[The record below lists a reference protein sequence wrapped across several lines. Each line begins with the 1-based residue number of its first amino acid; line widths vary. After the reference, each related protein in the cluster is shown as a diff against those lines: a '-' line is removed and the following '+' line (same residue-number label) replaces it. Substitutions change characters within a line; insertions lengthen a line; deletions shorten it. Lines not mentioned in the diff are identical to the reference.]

1 VTSRRFRGGIVA
13 GVVSAV
19 LLAPGAPV
27 LAQHRPPGLLPAP
40 DSVEGGLWG
49 SAEKAERSAR
59 NTAELNVDPVLN
71 AYVRE
76 VACKTAPEYC
86 DEIRIYVMD
95 RPIFNATAAPNGYI
109 EVWSGLLLRARSEAG
124 LAFVLGHEVGH
135 YAENHSLERWKST
148 KGWMTAAMIVTLG
161 AGLAGAYYQVDMTG
175 VGDLIYLGALSSV
188 YGYGRGQ
195 ESEADSIGLRRLAAA
210 GYDPRVGAELWRAL
224 QEETKVSSFAN
235 VRRSEASP
243 SIFNTHPL
251 TAERVVALQAQAEA
265 LAQSGAAG
273 EGRRERARYR
283 AVIRPHLSAWLAD
296 ERNRRDFGG
305 LLAVIDRLA
314 EDGEDLGVLQFHRGE
329 VYRQRREDGD
339 AERARTAY
347 RAASTQPDAPV
358 AVWRE
363 LGDLEARLGDPAA
376 AAEAWR
382 RYLAATPEAD
392 DRWIV
397 EDNLSR
403 LGGVQ

>member
-1 VTSRRFRGGIVA
+1 MTNRRSRGGIVA

-19 LLAPGAPV
+19 LLAQAAPV
-27 LAQHRPPGLLPAP
+27 LAQHRAPGLLPTP

-49 SAEKAERSAR
+49 TAEKAERSAR
-59 NTAELNVDPVLN
+59 TAAEMNADSALN
-71 AYVRE
+71 AYVRD

-86 DEIRIYVMD
+86 DEIRVYVMD

-135 YAENHSLERWKST
+135 YAENHSLEHWNTT
-148 KGWMTAAMIVTLG
+148 KGWMTAAAIVTLG
-161 AGLAGAYYQVDMTG
+161 VGLAGAYYQVDMTG
-175 VGDLIYLGALSSV
+175 MGDLIYLGALSSV

-195 ESEADSIGLRRLAAA
+195 ESQADEIGLRRLAQA

-224 QEETKVSSFAN
+224 QDETKASSFPS
-235 VRRSEASP
+235 VRRSQASP

-251 TAERVVALQAQAEA
+251 TVERVAALQAQAET
-265 LAQSGAAG
+265 LAQSGVAG

-283 AVIRPHLSAWLAD
+283 AAIRPHLSAWLAD
-296 ERNRRDFGG
+296 EQNRRDYGG
-305 LLAVIDRLA
+305 LLTVIDRLA
-314 EDGEDLGVLQFHRGE
+314 EDGEDMGVLQFHRGE

-347 RAASTQPDAPV
+347 RAASAQADAPV

-376 AAEAWR
+376 AAAAWR
-382 RYLAATPEAD
+382 TYLKATPEAD

>member
-1 VTSRRFRGGIVA
+1 MTTWVCGGLAVA
-13 GVVSAV
+13 VGLLISPWSAS
-19 LLAPGAPV
+19 
-27 LAQHRPPGLLPAP
+27 AQHRAPGLVPTP

-49 SAEKAERSAR
+49 AAAKAERTAR
-59 NTAELNVDPVLN
+59 NIAELNHDPALS

-86 DEIRIYVMD
+86 DEIRVYVMD
-95 RPIFNATAAPNGYI
+95 RAIFNATAAPNGYI
-109 EVWSGLLLRARSEAG
+109 EVWSRLLLRARSEAG
-124 LAFVLGHEVGH
+124 LAFVLGHEIGH
-135 YAENHSLERWKST
+135 YAESHSLERWNST
-148 KGWMTAAMIVTLG
+148 KGWLTVAAVVTLG

-195 ESEADSIGLRRLAAA
+195 EREADAIGLMRLSQA
-210 GYDPRVGAELWRAL
+210 GYDPHVGAELWRGL
-224 QEETKVSSFAN
+224 QDETRASSFAS
-235 VRRSEASP
+235 VRRSQASP

-251 TAERVVALQAQAEA
+251 TAERVEALQNQADA
-265 LAQSGAAG
+265 LVSAG
-273 EGRRERARYR
+273 GRQGRRERARYR

-296 ERNRRDFGG
+296 EHNRRDYGG
-305 LLAVIDRLA
+305 LLTVIDSLA

-329 VYRQRREDGD
+329 VYRQRREEGD
-339 AERARTAY
+339 AQRARDAY
-347 RAASTQPDAPV
+347 RAASTHSDAPV

-363 LGDLEARLGDPAA
+363 LGDLEARLGDNVAA
-376 AAEAWR
+376 ATAWR
-382 RYLAATPEAD
+382 TYLEASPEAD